1 VPTRKGRLTALLVS
15 DATTL
20 LGAAMAVT
28 ATPFVVLAAG
38 GTQADLAWVAIA
50 VLSAEISALAV
61 GGVLADRISRHWVM
75 MGSDLLQAAA
85 SAAVAIA
92 FSVGAASA
100 TLVIGLSALRGL
112 GLGLFLP
119 ASQGILPQIVDPA
132 RLTKANS
139 LRRVTANIAQI
150 GGALAGGVLVTVVG
164 PGPAMG
170 AITVAFLLGAA
181 CRAGLRGL
189 PARTE
194 PAESLLSAARSG
206 FREFASRRW
215 LWSVVLGFAVV
226 NAAFIG
232 CVSVLGPLT
241 VSATL
246 GGASSWGAIAAATAA
261 GAVLGSALA
270 YPWRPKRPLV
280 VAVLF
285 AVPLAAE
292 PATLASGVFPAALV
306 GAAAAG
312 LGMEVFGVLW
322 VSVLQQHVPTEA
334 LSRVS
339 AFDAM
344 GSFAV
349 SPLGPLAA
357 GLAAA
362 AFGVPFALMATSALI
377 AVVCGCLLLIPD
389 IRQVTGL
396 PRTVGARQPVA
407 RPESA

>member
-1 VPTRKGRLTALLVS
+1 MSTPRGRLTALLVS

-50 VLSAEISALAV
+50 VLSAEIFALAV

-170 AITVAFLLGAA
+170 AITVAFFLGAA
-181 CRAGLRGL
+181 CRAGLRAL

-194 PAESLLSAARSG
+194 SAESLVSAARGG

-270 YPWRPKRPLV
+270 YPWRPRRPLV

-285 AVPLAAE
+285 AVLLASE
-292 PATLASGVFPAALV
+292 PAALASGVFTAALV

-357 GLAAA
+357 GVAAA

-377 AVVCGCLLLIPD
+377 AAVCGCLLLSPD

-407 RPESA
+407 